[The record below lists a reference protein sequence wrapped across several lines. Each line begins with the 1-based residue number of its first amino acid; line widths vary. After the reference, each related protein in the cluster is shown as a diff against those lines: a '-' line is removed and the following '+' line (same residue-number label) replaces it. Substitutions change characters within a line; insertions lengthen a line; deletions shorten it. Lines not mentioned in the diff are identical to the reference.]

1 MHTSC
6 IIGVYS
12 RVIKVSWTTTRVSY
26 SPSLDFCIVSLKKI
40 SIDEACVAEEQ
51 ILLQNFN

>member
-1 MHTSC
+1 
-6 IIGVYS
+6 
-12 RVIKVSWTTTRVSY
+12 
-26 SPSLDFCIVSLKKI
+26 LDFCIVSLKKI